1 MPTKVRRFAD
11 RFLEASGDL
20 GRQKAIA
27 ARTEETTE
35 TCCTKSPSRRK
46 RAELYLKLMQGALEA
61 NDQPKYFNSE
71 IERLNKLTK
80 SAKLKD
86 KKKEELLTNLNV
98 VKSFLHPNVGVKSKR
113 DEL

>member
-1 MPTKVRRFAD
+1 MDYFT
-11 RFLEASGDL
+11 
-20 GRQKAIA
+20 
-27 ARTEETTE
+27 
-35 TCCTKSPSRRK
+35 
-46 RAELYLKLMQGALEA
+46 KLMAKKLSCEVFAFISQGALEA

-86 KKKEELLTNLNV
+86 KKKEELLSNLNV